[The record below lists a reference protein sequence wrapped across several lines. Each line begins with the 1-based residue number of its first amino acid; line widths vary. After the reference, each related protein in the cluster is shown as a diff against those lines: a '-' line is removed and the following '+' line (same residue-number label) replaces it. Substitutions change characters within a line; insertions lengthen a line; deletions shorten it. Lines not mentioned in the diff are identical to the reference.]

1 MRRLFELLAL
11 TGAALSFAPVPAH
24 ADPVAIIASLK
35 GKVTVQGAKSSE
47 PATATFGR
55 ALEAG
60 DRVQLAAGAAAT
72 ILFNDGNV
80 AELGEK
86 SSLTIGGAAK
96 GGKGGGKLPSDV
108 FAQVS
113 KLTTGGSRRS
123 GLVVMA
129 PMRSGGVVAGPEP
142 IAPRQTD
149 VLAAQPTC
157 EWRAVEGA
165 VRYRVTLSG
174 DDGAV
179 WTREVTGTS
188 LAYPTDAAALAADHE
203 WLWEVQAFGANGALG
218 RASAN
223 FRVPAQ
229 ADVDAV
235 RGVLERIRAAGD
247 SPATRYLAGS
257 YLHARGFQQ
266 DALAEFLALAQID
279 PASPAPHEALG
290 DVYRAL
296 GLMDQAAA
304 SYDRALDLTHE
315 H

>member
-1 MRRLFELLAL
+1 MRRLFVVLAL
-11 TGAALSFAPVPAH
+11 TGLIASAPTPAH

-35 GKVTVQGAKSSE
+35 GKVTVQSARSSE
-47 PATATFGR
+47 PVTATFGR

-60 DRVQLAAGAAAT
+60 DRVQLAAGSAAT

-86 SSLTIGGAAK
+86 SSLTIGGGAK

-108 FAQVS
+108 FTQVS

-142 IAPRQTD
+142 ITPRQTD
-149 VLAAQPTC
+149 MLSARPSF

-165 VRYRVTLSG
+165 TRYRVTLSG
-174 DDGAV
+174 DDGAL
-179 WTREVTGTS
+179 WTREVASTKI
-188 LAYPTDAAALAADHE
+188 AYPADAAALAPDHE
-203 WLWEVQAFGANGALG
+203 WLWEVQAFGATGALG

-229 ADVDAV
+229 ADLDAV
-235 RGVLERIRAAGD
+235 RNVLERIRAAGET
-247 SPATRYLAGS
+247 PATRYLAGS

-266 DALAEFLALAQID
+266 DALAEFLALARID
-279 PASPAPHEALG
+279 PSSPAPHEALG
-290 DVYRAL
+290 DVYRAI
-296 GLMDQAAA
+296 GLMEQAAA